1 MNPVLKPDVKAAN
14 KNSFPDT
21 YVNQRSMATMWKHKP
36 DFFVIPIFHC
46 RQPFLR
52 LLYCDASMI
61 VENICCQG
69 SVPGYEFYFRSK
81 SGDFIKMDSES
92 LEITGLEI
100 PRDH

>member
-1 MNPVLKPDVKAAN
+1 
-14 KNSFPDT
+14 
-21 YVNQRSMATMWKHKP
+21 
-36 DFFVIPIFHC
+36 
-46 RQPFLR
+46 
-52 LLYCDASMI
+52 MI